1 MSKYG
6 AKRTVCRHEHT
17 HASKKEAARCD
28 DLHLL
33 AAGKEI
39 HSLTQ
44 QPVFELEVNGV
55 RICRYIAD
63 FRYFDNR
70 RGGWVTEDAKGCK
83 TRDYKL
89 KKKLVKALHGIDIL
103 ET

>member
-6 AKRTVCRHEHT
+6 AKRTVCRAEHT
-17 HASKKEAARCD
+17 HASMKEALRCN
-28 DLHLL
+28 DLYLL
-33 AAGKEI
+33 VAGKEI

-44 QPVFELEVNGV
+44 QPVFVLEINGV

-63 FRYFDNR
+63 FAYFDKKL
-70 RGGWVTEDAKGCK
+70 GGWVTEDVKGRR
-83 TRDYKL
+83 TPAYLL